1 MAKLTY
7 RFTIYS
13 EPLDFDHMDLN
24 AQYPFAAAIF
34 KKSPSGFG
42 ELTRRPLWLF
52 IESGKVCSLALPLY
66 RI

>member
-24 AQYPFAAAIF
+24 AQYPFVVAYLL
-34 KKSPSGFG
+34 K
-42 ELTRRPLWLF
+42 RP
-52 IESGKVCSLALPLY
+52 
-66 RI
+66 RILL